1 MSWINE
7 IAGKAEDFLNKIDS
21 GAATVLNK
29 DKKKKKKIPVT
40 QDVFVEE
47 NM

>member
-29 DKKKKKKIPVT
+29 DKKKKKKVHANE
-40 QDVFVEE
+40 DVFIEE
-47 NM
+47 SM